1 MIRQLTV
8 TIVALGAGVVPI
20 AQAFGD
26 DGPTVDAEGNGYAAS
41 VTETTPD
48 TDLGGASSA
57 SDPIGTYHQEPACDG
72 VCSGNLTCADGTFQI
87 HSWVV
92 LPDGTTTGHSYWCPS
107 EGSTPAI
114 TDGLIATAF
123 RRIPLPPSSFTIQ
136 PPGGRTLV
144 NFETNFFTEE
154 RTLDRTVRLL
164 GQRVDLRIR
173 AHSYTWH
180 FGDGETITT
189 SRPGA
194 PFPKLL
200 ITHNYLRTGAY
211 RPAMDTTW
219 VADYRVGG
227 GAWQSVP
234 GSVTIEGD
242 PANLRAIEA
251 RPTLVGYGG

>member
-1 MIRQLTV
+1 MMWRLTGLLLVLFV
-8 TIVALGAGVVPI
+8 TTTTAAR
-20 AQAFGD
+20 GD
-26 DGPTVDAEGNGYAAS
+26 DVDVDVDPGVGQYGVWLTDQQDSDQPAPSGNAS
-41 VTETTPD
+41 VE
-48 TDLGGASSA
+48 GV
-57 SDPIGTYHQEPACDG
+57 YHSQPACTG
-72 VCSGNLTCADGTFQI
+72 ICTGELTCPDGTFAI
-87 HSWVV
+87 HSWME
-92 LPDGTTTGHSYWCPS
+92 LPNGGTTDDAYWCPS

-200 ITHNYLRTGAY
+200 ITHNYLTTGAY

-251 RPTLVGYGG
+251 RPTLMGYGG